1 MADLHP
7 AFYKKL
13 LNQPLFSILT
23 PYCGVKV
30 IKCVSSGNFDTLANR
45 NSLKV
50 LLLAESELPQLN
62 LWRNSLTGQTE
73 YKIYSYRWVVLIAF
87 MLVVAA
93 NQLLWITFAPITS
106 TAAVYYN
113 QTDLG
118 IGLLSMSFMVVF
130 ILFSIPASWIIDT
143 YGIKV
148 AVGIGAALTGIFGL
162 LRGFTGDN
170 YTLTL
175 FAQIGIASGQPFI
188 LNAITTVAARWFPAK
203 ERATASGLGSLSM
216 YLGILT
222 ALALTPHLTIQL
234 QISGM
239 LLRYGIFALV
249 AMVVFF
255 VFVKER
261 PPTPPCPPDQEA
273 RSLVWDGLKESFRIK
288 GFLLLLVTFFICLG
302 VFNSVTTW
310 VEDIVQPRGFST
322 TQAGTIGGVMIAGG
336 IIGALV
342 LPILSD
348 KYRKRTPFLIL
359 GVAGATLGL
368 VGVTFAT
375 GYGLILFSSLMF
387 GFFLLAAGPIGFQY
401 GAELTYPTPEGTSNG
416 LLLLMGQFSG
426 IAFILGMDAL
436 KSPETGAMT
445 TSLTI
450 MIVLMAVCI
459 FLTTRLKEPKTLL
472 IDD

>member
-1 MADLHP
+1 M
-7 AFYKKL
+7 
-13 LNQPLFSILT
+13 
-23 PYCGVKV
+23 
-30 IKCVSSGNFDTLANR
+30 
-45 NSLKV
+45 
-50 LLLAESELPQLN
+50 
-62 LWRNSLTGQTE
+62 TGKTE
-73 YKIYSYRWVVLIAF
+73 YKIYAYRWVVLAAF
-87 MLVVAA
+87 MLIVAA

-106 TAAVYYN
+106 TAAGYYN
-113 QTDLG
+113 QSDLG

-130 ILFSIPASWIIDT
+130 IIFSIPASWMIDT
-143 YGIKV
+143 YGIRV
-148 AVGIGAALTGIFGL
+148 AVGTGAALTGIFGL
-162 LRGFTGDN
+162 MRGFTGTN

-175 FAQIGIASGQPFI
+175 LAQIGIASGQPFI

-203 ERATASGLGSLSM
+203 ERATAAGMGSLSM

-222 ALALTPHLTIQL
+222 ALVLTPHLTL
-234 QISGM
+234 QIGING
-239 LLRYGIFALV
+239 LLVRYGVFSMI
-249 AMVVFF
+249 AMVIFF
-255 VFVKER
+255 IFVKER
-261 PPTPPCPPDQEA
+261 PATPPCPPDQEA

-288 GFLLLLVTFFICLG
+288 DFVLVLVIFFIGLG

-310 VEDIVQPRGFST
+310 VEDIVRPRGFSI
-322 TQAGTIGGVMIAGG
+322 TQAGTIGGIMIAGG

-342 LPILSD
+342 LPIVSD
-348 KYRKRTPFLIL
+348 QMRKRTPFIVL
-359 GVAGATLGL
+359 GLGGATLGL
-368 VGVTFAT
+368 VGITFAT
-375 GYGLILFSSLMF
+375 GYGLILVSSFIF

-416 LLLLMGQFSG
+416 LLLLMGQISG

-450 MIVLMAVCI
+450 MIVLMAICI